1 MTSIDHLVVIYSER
15 AWFVLL
21 AFTSAILFVL
31 FLRKP
36 CRRLF
41 GPRSAFQLWLL
52 PVVAMLVSQLPHKV
66 VVQFVELS
74 KVTQAF
80 TPPSAFAPTHGGV
93 TLDWG
98 PIALMV
104 WIAGAVIRSIS
115 SARKQSHYRRR
126 LKDAAA
132 LDTGTSRWPVVQ
144 AINTDV
150 GPALVGTWKPCIV
163 LPADFQNRYDETE
176 RALILAHE
184 TMHAR
189 RGDNWWSLLAETV
202 IAVFWFHPL
211 AWLSLSAFHHD
222 QELACDAA
230 VLRENR
236 MQRRAYANAMLKTQ
250 AGFIPL
256 PVGCSWTSQH
266 PLTERISMLKQ
277 PTPGNLMHRMFHLV
291 ILVLTCAVSLAVYAG
306 SSGVPATVSAS
317 ELQLNMSV
325 EFHSE
330 NAKET
335 INDKANLALCVKPGE
350 KGTIK
355 GRDWTL
361 DAIASPGDDG
371 IVTRVNA
378 TNAHGQ
384 PVGAP
389 IILKGQLGDPVSG
402 KGTAK
407 DGNGFYT
414 LQLTTMAG
422 CPARA
427 GAVAPHAE
435 KVSNTSVHVAR
446 ESASSGVPSDR
457 YTLNV
462 NVAFDDKPAQTHM
475 KLCLKP
481 GEPLEASLASGVGD
495 GVPPWKASF
504 SVHPVDQGLMEI
516 QGSLSGGTLTAAT
529 HPVIQTKLGQQATV
543 MVGNRMMAAPGQ
555 AASAQT
561 IKIDLL
567 PTAGC

>member
-1 MTSIDHLVVIYSER
+1 MSSIDHLVATYSER
-15 AWFVLL
+15 AWFGLL
-21 AFTSAILFVL
+21 AFTAATLFVL
-31 FLRKP
+31 LLRKP

-41 GPRSAFQLWLL
+41 GPPGAFQLWLL
-52 PVVAMLVSQLPHKV
+52 PVVAMLVSQLPHKAA
-66 VVQFVELS
+66 VQFVELS
-74 KVTQAF
+74 QVTQAF
-80 TPPSAFAPTHGGV
+80 VPSNVFAPAHSGV
-93 TLDWG
+93 TLDWRG
-98 PIALMV
+98 IVLMI
-104 WIAGAVIRSIS
+104 WMAGALVRSIS

-126 LKDAAA
+126 LKDAAV
-132 LDTGTSRWPVVQ
+132 LDMSASRWPIVQ
-144 AINTDV
+144 AINADV
-150 GPALVGTWKPCIV
+150 GPALVGTWKACIV

-176 RALILAHE
+176 RTLILAHE

-189 RGDNWWSLLAETV
+189 RRDNWWSLLAETV

-211 AWLSLSAFHHD
+211 AWVSLAAFHHD

-230 VLRENR
+230 VLEEHRV
-236 MQRRAYANAMLKTQ
+236 QRRAYANAMLKTQ
-250 AGFIPL
+250 AGVIPL
-256 PVGCSWTSQH
+256 PVGCSWTSRH

-277 PTPGNLMHRMFHLV
+277 PKPGNLMRRMFYLV
-291 ILVLTCAVSLAVYAG
+291 IGVLTCAVSLVVYAG
-306 SSGVPATVSAS
+306 SSGAPTAVLAS

-325 EFHSE
+325 AFHSG

-350 KGTIK
+350 KGIIK

-361 DAIASPGDDG
+361 DAVATPGADG
-371 IVTRVNA
+371 IDTRVNV

-384 PVGAP
+384 PMGVP
-389 IILKGQLGDPVSG
+389 ITLKGQLGDLLSG

-414 LQLTTMAG
+414 LQLAAVAG

-427 GAVAPHAE
+427 GAVAAHAG
-435 KVSNTSVHVAR
+435 KVNDTSVHVAGT
-446 ESASSGVPSDR
+446 APSSTVSGAL

-481 GEPLEASLASGVGD
+481 GEPLEASLASGMSD

-543 MVGNRMMAAPGQ
+543 MIGNRTMAAPGQ